1 LKIPTEKAKM
11 NLTVIVSTN
20 NQKERLRLVLAG
32 LENQTLPADQF
43 ELIVVDD
50 GSTDGTRELLEHS
63 QFPNLVVHLKTNKG
77 RCLARN
83 EGITRAQ
90 GELVVFLDGDA
101 LPHPGLLEA
110 YWIAYCEA
118 GAGYYFL
125 GHSLVLPEL
134 EFFQDPQAGTLV
146 DGRLMTRT
154 LATYLRTHRQE
165 WTVTGEMIRANFAA
179 IETQAVEGGYPT
191 RGGAQMQRN
200 LIQLLSENDKTRVSW
215 VGFVPHNAAVP
226 LIHLKAEGGFDSHI
240 PFSEGMELAYRLHQR
255 GLYMRYV
262 PQAKSYHLY
271 HHHDFSDQRQ
281 SLIRYQAISY
291 MAHKHAEN
299 RILLVRLLHS
309 YFWPAPFIPSEAVIK
324 GFSAFEELYYSI
336 GPAQLCRYVRMLE
349 FLSPDAGISH
359 KIVRQGIGA
368 NGVAKGRLRRLAG
381 VR

>member
-1 LKIPTEKAKM
+1 M
-11 NLTVIVSTN
+11 NITVIVSTY
-20 NQKERLRLVLAG
+20 NQKDRLRLVLTG

-63 QFPNLVVHLKTNKG
+63 HFPNLVVHLKTNKG
-77 RCLARN
+77 RCIARN
-83 EGITRAQ
+83 EGIIRAQ

-110 YWIAYCEA
+110 YWTAYCEA

-146 DGRLMTRT
+146 GGPLMTRN
-154 LATYLRTHRQE
+154 LVAYLRTHRQE
-165 WTVTGEMIRANFAA
+165 WIVTEEMVRTNFAA
-179 IETQAVEGGYPT
+179 IEPQAMEGGYPT
-191 RGGAQMQRN
+191 LGGAQMQRS
-200 LIQLLSENDKTRVSW
+200 LIQLLRGNDKARVSW

-226 LIHLKAEGGFDSHI
+226 LIHLKAEGGFDPRI

-262 PQAKSYHLY
+262 SQAKSYHLY
-271 HHHDFSDQRQ
+271 HLHDFSDQRQ
-281 SLIRYQAISY
+281 TLIRYQAIAY

-299 RILLVRLLHS
+299 LILLVRLLYSH
-309 YFWPAPFIPSEAVIK
+309 FWPAPLIPSEAVIK

-336 GPAQLCRYVRMLE
+336 DPAQLCRYMRMLE
-349 FLSPDAGISH
+349 LLSPDMGIPH
-359 KIVRQGIGA
+359 KAVRQGIET
-368 NGVAKGRLRRLAG
+368 NGVTNDRLRRLAE